1 MALLTED
8 ERKRIEAR
16 IAELELHTAGEVV
29 VATVHKSD
37 AYGQRRAWHA
47 AVLGLIVA
55 ALVHRAFPH
64 LATDWILLLQL
75 PLTATSYAFFSL
87 PAMVRWITPLAQR
100 KAAVEAR
107 AAQMFT
113 EHAVFDTR
121 DHSGVLIFI
130 SELEH
135 LVVMLGD
142 RGIHARLQTEGWQRH
157 VNRIIA
163 AIRDGRAGD
172 GVCQVLDELD
182 QVLGEAFPRRAD
194 DQNELSNRV
203 VQE

>member
-1 MALLTED
+1 MALLNAD
-8 ERKRIEAR
+8 DRKRIESR
-16 IAELELHTAGEVV
+16 IAELELNTAGEVV
-29 VATVHKSD
+29 VAAVSKSD
-37 AYGQRRAWHA
+37 DYGQRRVWHA
-47 AVLGLIVA
+47 AVVGLILA
-55 ALVHRAFPH
+55 ALVHRSFPE

-75 PLTATSYAFFSL
+75 PLIALLYVFFSA
-87 PAMVRWITPLAQR
+87 PSVVRWITPLAQR
-100 KAAVEAR
+100 KEAAQAR

-113 EHAVFDTR
+113 DRAVFDTR

-157 VNRIIA
+157 VDHIVA
-163 AIRDGRAGD
+163 AIREGRPGE
-172 GVCQVLDELD
+172 GVVEVLSELD
-182 QVLGEAFPRRAD
+182 QVLSEAFPRRPD
-194 DQNELSNRV
+194 DENELPNRV